1 MISPFVLVAATA
13 LAKLPWPR
21 RRQRGRTA
29 TSSRT
34 PYGLRQNPLRRMR
47 GLDAKSALRASPRT
61 ATVAA
66 AALLVPLGAA
76 LLGASGLALAA
87 TPLLVI
93 FSPVLIPFAL
103 AAVLI
108 ASGLFASGAL
118 SIAGVSALTWAVGYV
133 WRCKAK
139 AAAG

>member
-1 MISPFVLVAATA
+1 
-13 LAKLPWPR
+13 
-21 RRQRGRTA
+21 
-29 TSSRT
+29 
-34 PYGLRQNPLRRMR
+34 
-47 GLDAKSALRASPRT
+47 
-61 ATVAA
+61 
-66 AALLVPLGAA
+66 
-76 LLGASGLALAA
+76 
-87 TPLLVI
+87 VI

-108 ASGLFASGAL
+108 TSGLLASGAL